1 MLLDD
6 KIYEQPLIHAH
17 EEMIVDNVGFGVESV
32 IYSFI
37 FYPSMRKVLQT
48 MQVVAYRGLYKVF
61 YVLPTHEKSIADN
74 LDLGAERVIYGVIL
88 DPIVVENVGCG
99 VD

>member
-1 MLLDD
+1 M
-6 KIYEQPLIHAH
+6 
-17 EEMIVDNVGFGVESV
+17 
-32 IYSFI
+32 
-37 FYPSMRKVLQT
+37 
-48 MQVVAYRGLYKVF
+48 AYRGLYKVF